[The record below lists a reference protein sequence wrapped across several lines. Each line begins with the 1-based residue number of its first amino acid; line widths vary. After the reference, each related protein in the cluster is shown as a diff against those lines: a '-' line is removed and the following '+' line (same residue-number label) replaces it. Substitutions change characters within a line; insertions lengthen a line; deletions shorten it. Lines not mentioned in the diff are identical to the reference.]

1 MKTLKRVKK
10 RAIKLPGKI
19 EYTGNEPL
27 RSGNI
32 YLTRFSEG
40 KVEFDHKSIA
50 PTEIHQYIKDGSTCW
65 ISLDSISDAKV
76 LQELGKAINIH
87 PLFVSDMANAD
98 HQPKLHVAESYIFL
112 TLKGLH
118 FNGNGIETE
127 HLSLILGKGFVV
139 SISEREKRFF
149 EEFRTTYLGETSLWN
164 SSPDF
169 LFSLLIDF
177 VVTAYFTPISR
188 VEEEMEEAE
197 INLLNYSSDVFS
209 SKMLD
214 IRKNLLIA
222 RKAVFG
228 LRDELNPIQKSI
240 TTPLLSQQ
248 SLMNIGNVI
257 DHLNHLIQSI
267 ESYREINS
275 GLVELSYAQTSNR
288 MNETIKTLTIIS
300 TIFIPLT
307 FIVGLY
313 GMNFRYMPELEQR
326 WGYPAILTVMLVIG
340 VGMYSFMK
348 KRGFLKK

>member
-1 MKTLKRVKK
+1 MKTLKKVKK

-19 EYTGNEPL
+19 EYTGSEPIRKGKIHL
-27 RSGNI
+27 TQFSG
-32 YLTRFSEG
+32 G
-40 KVEFDHKSIA
+40 KVEVDHQAIT
-50 PTEIHQYIKDGSTCW
+50 PNEIHNYIKEGSTCW
-65 ISLDSISDAKV
+65 VSLDSISDAEV

-98 HQPKLHVAESYIFL
+98 HQPKMHIAENYIFL

-139 SISEREKRFF
+139 SISERENRFF
-149 EEFRTTYLGETSLWN
+149 DLFRETYLGETSLWN
-164 SSPDF
+164 STPDL
-169 LFSLLIDF
+169 LFSLLVDYI
-177 VVTAYFTPISR
+177 VNGYFTPISKI
-188 VEEEMEEAE
+188 EEEMEEAE
-197 INLLNYSSDVFS
+197 INLLEYSADVFS
-209 SKMLD
+209 VKMLD

-222 RKAVFG
+222 RKIIFT
-228 LRDELNPIQKSI
+228 LRDELIPIQRTAI
-240 TTPLLSQQ
+240 AQLLPASV
-248 SLMNIGNVI
+248 MNFDNVI

-288 MNETIKTLTIIS
+288 MNETITTLTIIS

-313 GMNFRYMPELEQR
+313 GMNFRYMPELEQK
-326 WGYPAILTVMLVIG
+326 WGYPAILGLMIIIG
-340 VGMYSFMK
+340 FGMYLFMK
-348 KRGFLKK
+348 KKGFLKK

>member
-1 MKTLKRVKK
+1 MKTLKKVKK

-19 EYTGNEPL
+19 EYTGNEPH
-27 RSGNI
+27 REGNI

-40 KVEFDHKSIA
+40 KIEIDHKA
-50 PTEIHQYIKDGSTCW
+50 LAANEIPSHIKDGSTCW
-65 ISLDSISDAKV
+65 ISLDSISDPTI

-98 HQPKLHVAESYIFL
+98 HQPKLHITEKYIFL

-118 FNGNGIETE
+118 FNGNGVETE

-149 EEFRTTYLGETSLWN
+149 EEFRTTYLDETSLWS

-169 LFSLLIDF
+169 LFALLVDY
-177 VVTAYFTPISR
+177 VVSGYFAPISK

-197 INLLNYSSDVFS
+197 INLLHYASDVFS
-209 SKMLD
+209 AKMLD

-222 RKAVFG
+222 RKVVVA
-228 LRDELNPIQKSI
+228 LRDELSPLQKSP
-240 TTPLLSQQ
+240 TQLLSAQAGLQ
-248 SLMNIGNVI
+248 IENGI

-288 MNETIKTLTIIS
+288 MNETITTLTIIS

-313 GMNFRYMPELEQR
+313 GMNFKYMPELEQK
-326 WGYPAILTVMLVIG
+326 WGYPAILIFMLFAG
-340 VGMYSFMK
+340 VGMYLVMK

>member
-1 MKTLKRVKK
+1 MKTLKKVKK
-10 RAIKLPGKI
+10 RAIKFPGKI
-19 EYTGNEPL
+19 EYTGSEPS
-27 RSGNI
+27 RKGNI
-32 YLTRFSEG
+32 YLTRFAEG
-40 KVEFDHKSIA
+40 SVDIDHKHVA
-50 PTEIHQYIKDGSTCW
+50 ANEINALIKEGATCW
-65 ISLDSISDAKV
+65 ISLDSISDSNN
-76 LQELGKAINIH
+76 LQELGKVLGVH
-87 PLFVSDMANAD
+87 HLFVSDMANAD
-98 HQPKLHVAESYIFL
+98 HQPKLHISEKYIFL

-118 FNGNGIETE
+118 FNGNGVETE

-164 SSPDF
+164 STPDF

-177 VVTAYFTPISR
+177 VVTGYFAPISK

-197 INLLNYSSDVFS
+197 INLLHYASDVFS
-209 SKMLD
+209 AKMLD

-222 RKAVFG
+222 RKVVVS
-228 LRDELNPIQKSI
+228 LRDELSPIQKS
-240 TTPLLSQQ
+240 TTQLLSAQAGLQ
-248 SLMNIGNVI
+248 IENVI

-288 MNETIKTLTIIS
+288 MNETITTLTIIS

-307 FIVGLY
+307 FVVGVY
-313 GMNFRYMPELEQR
+313 GMNFRYMPELEQK
-326 WGYPAILTVMLVIG
+326 WGYPAILIFMLVAG
-340 VGMYSFMK
+340 VGMYLLMK